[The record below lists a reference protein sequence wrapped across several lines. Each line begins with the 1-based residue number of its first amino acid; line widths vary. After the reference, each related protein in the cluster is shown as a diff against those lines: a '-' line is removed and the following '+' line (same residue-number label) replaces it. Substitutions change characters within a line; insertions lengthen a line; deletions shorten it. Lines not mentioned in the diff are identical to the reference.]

1 MCKLRQG
8 INRWIYQQVQIQIQ
22 KQHTSIHKCATH
34 TTLAFSI
41 YYVYVLKCVGG
52 GDEQAMHR
60 TSFFLL
66 AGFFII
72 TCTKVLHLLLTWPV
86 RAVDEAVIGVVTVA
100 VRWRSGMATR
110 HAAVFTP
117 GPTPTG
123 PATASW

>member
-52 GDEQAMHR
+52 GDVQTMQCTAPL
-60 TSFFLL
+60 FFLPSGWIL
-66 AGFFII
+66 YHNLYYKCS
-72 TCTKVLHLLLTWPV
+72 TCC
-86 RAVDEAVIGVVTVA
+86 
-100 VRWRSGMATR
+100 
-110 HAAVFTP
+110 
-117 GPTPTG
+117 
-123 PATASW
+123 

>member
-52 GDEQAMHR
+52 GDVQTMQCTAP
-60 TSFFLL
+60 FFLPSGWIL
-66 AGFFII
+66 YHNLYYKCP
-72 TCTKVLHLLLTWPV
+72 TCC
-86 RAVDEAVIGVVTVA
+86 
-100 VRWRSGMATR
+100 
-110 HAAVFTP
+110 
-117 GPTPTG
+117 
-123 PATASW
+123 